1 MQDSKS
7 TAQAG
12 ERVILGRIIG
22 AHGVRGLLRVQ
33 PFSED
38 RDTLL
43 AFKTWMLDGGGG
55 NGSHTV
61 GTGNWREVALI
72 SGHAHGA
79 QLLVKLSGID
89 DRDQAQQCRG
99 SEIAVW
105 RAQLPALA
113 EDEYY
118 WSDLEGLTVVTREG
132 VELGVV
138 ERVFATGANDVL
150 VVTGKNVIGPGVIG
164 PGVIGQRDG
173 DERDQGGDQGGDG
186 DRQRLIPFLLDQV
199 VLKVDLQAA
208 RIEVDWDPEF

>member
-1 MQDSKS
+1 M
-7 TAQAG
+7 
-12 ERVILGRIIG
+12 
-22 AHGVRGLLRVQ
+22 Q
-33 PFSED
+33 PFSEN

-43 AFKTWMLDGGGG
+43 AYKTWMLDAGKNKVGPGSHIAG
-55 NGSHTV
+55 NGA
-61 GTGNWREVALI
+61 GNGAGAGNWREVELI

-113 EDEYY
+113 KDEYY

-138 ERVFATGANDVL
+138 ARVFATGANDVL
-150 VVTGKNVIGPGVIG
+150 VVTDRKGGAEFD
-164 PGVIGQRDG
+164 QDG
-173 DERDQGGDQGGDG
+173 DQDGDQHGNGDQE
-186 DRQRLIPFLLDQV
+186 RERLIPFLLDQV

-208 RIEVDWDPEF
+208 CIEVDWDPEF

>member
-1 MQDSKS
+1 MRAGGSGDTLQDSKS
-7 TAQAG
+7 TAQVD
-12 ERVILGRIIG
+12 ERVILGRISG

-43 AFKTWMLDGGGG
+43 AFKTWML
-55 NGSHTV
+55 NGAGSAS
-61 GTGNWREVALI
+61 GAGAGNWREVALI

-89 DRDQAQQCRG
+89 DRDQAQRCRG

-105 RAQLPALA
+105 RAQLPMLA

-118 WSDLEGLTVVTREG
+118 WSDLEGLAVVTREG
-132 VELGVV
+132 VELGAV

-150 VVTGKNVIGPGVIG
+150 VVTDPNVTGREGGSEQDP
-164 PGVIGQRDG
+164 
-173 DERDQGGDQGGDG
+173 ERE
-186 DRQRLIPFLLDQV
+186 RLIPFLLDQV

-208 RIEVDWDPEF
+208 CIEVDWDPEF